1 MKRVLVF
8 DMGGG
13 TLDISVLEIQGGV
26 IRVLATK
33 GDSYLGGRD
42 IDERIMQHCIEEFK
56 SRFDIEVNQDRRK
69 ALLLKKCR
77 EAKHELS
84 TSYETIIDM
93 DFIDDED
100 YTI

>member
-42 IDERIMQHCIEEFK
+42 VDERIMRHCIEEFK
-56 SRFDIEVNQDRRK
+56 SRFNIEV
-69 ALLLKKCR
+69 KK
-77 EAKHELS
+77 EK
-84 TSYETIIDM
+84 
-93 DFIDDED
+93 
-100 YTI
+100 